1 MKVDLNVRIFLKIV
15 IDLSQ
20 NTIDRIT
27 NCRLMKTSGNLLL
40 INSGEL

>member
-1 MKVDLNVRIFLKIV
+1 MKVDLNFRIFLKIV

-27 NCRLMKTSGNLLL
+27 NKFSLNEDTRKLAFNK
-40 INSGEL
+40 